1 MQKFVGLGIIILCV
15 FGGFVIAGGNLA
27 AMWQPA
33 ELLIILGA
41 GIGSMVIAN
50 PKHVLVELKTQFFA
64 SFKKEADRDVVLKEL
79 LLVMHT
85 LLDLVRSQGLK
96 AIDEH
101 VEDWETSSLFLQY
114 SHIHTDPLLIHFIT
128 DNFRMLSMGKI
139 TPHELDDVL
148 ESEIHALEE
157 DLLKPS
163 EALHTTGE
171 AMPGFGILAAVMG
184 IIITMSSLDGPLM
197 MIGLHVGAALVGTFL
212 GIFLCYCLFEP
223 IGEALAAKVHN
234 KIMLLEC
241 VKTIMVTHVSG
252 KSPVLAIDSGR
263 KLIDREIKPSFVEME
278 KWLSNRAS

>member
-1 MQKFVGLGIIILCV
+1 MQKIVGLVIILICV
-15 FGGFVIAGGNLA
+15 FGGFVIAGGNIA

-41 GIGSMVIAN
+41 AIGSMVIAN
-50 PKHVLVELKTQFFA
+50 PKYVLVELKNQFLA
-64 SFKKEADRDVVLKEL
+64 SFKKEPDRSEVMKEL

-85 LLDLVRSQGLK
+85 LMEMVRSKGLK
-96 AIDEH
+96 AIDDHIEN
-101 VEDWETSSLFLQY
+101 WETSSLFLQY
-114 SHIHTDPLLIHFIT
+114 KHIHSDRLLMHFIT
-128 DNFRMLSMGKI
+128 DNFRMMSMGKMSS
-139 TPHELDDVL
+139 HELEHAL
-148 ESEIHALEE
+148 ESEIEALEE

-223 IGEALAAKVHN
+223 IGESLAARVHN
-234 KIMLLEC
+234 KLMLLMC
-241 VKTIMVTHVSG
+241 VKTMMVAHISG
-252 KSPVLAIDSGR
+252 KSSVLAVDSGR
-263 KLIDREIKPSFVEME
+263 KLIDREIKPTFIEME
-278 KWLSNRAS
+278 EWLNAKAS

>member
-50 PKHVLVELKTQFFA
+50 PKHVLVELKRQFFA
-64 SFKKEADRDVVLKEL
+64 SFKKEADRAEVLKEL

-85 LLDLVRSQGLK
+85 LLELVRSQGLK

-114 SHIHTDPLLIHFIT
+114 SHIHSDPLLIHFIT

-148 ESEIHALEE
+148 ESEIQALEE

-223 IGEALAAKVHN
+223 IGESLADKVHN

-241 VKTIMVTHVSG
+241 VKTIMVTHIAG
-252 KSPVLAIDSGR
+252 KSPVLSIDSGR

-278 KWLSNRAS
+278 QWLNAKAS

>member
-1 MQKFVGLGIIILCV
+1 MQKFIGLGIILVCV
-15 FGGFVIAGGNLA
+15 FGGFTIAGGNVA

-41 GIGSMVIAN
+41 GVGSMVIAN
-50 PKHVLVELKTQFFA
+50 PKHVLVELKKQFFA
-64 SFKKEADRDVVLKEL
+64 SFKKEAPRDEVLKEL
-79 LLVMHT
+79 LLVMHA

-114 SHIHTDPLLIHFIT
+114 THIHSDPLLIHFIT

-139 TPHELDDVL
+139 SPHELDDVL

-157 DLLKPS
+157 DMLAPS

-212 GIFLCYCLFEP
+212 GIFMCYCLFEP
-223 IGEALAAKVHN
+223 IGESLANRVHN

-241 VKTIMVTHVSG
+241 VKTIMVTHVAG
-252 KSPVLAIDSGR
+252 KSPVLSIDSGR

-278 KWLSNRAS
+278 QWLTNRAS

>member
-1 MQKFVGLGIIILCV
+1 MQKLIGLVIIIICV
-15 FGGFVIAGGNLA
+15 FGGFSLAGGNIA
-27 AMWQPA
+27 AMWQPC
-33 ELLIILGA
+33 ELMIILGA

-50 PKHVLVELKTQFFA
+50 PKHVLMDLKTQLLA
-64 SFKKEADRDVVLKEL
+64 SFKKGPDRTEVLKEL
-79 LLVMHT
+79 MLVMNE
-85 LLDLVRSQGLK
+85 LLELVRNQGLK

-101 VEDWETSSLFLQY
+101 VEGWETSSLFLKY
-114 SHIHTDPLLIHFIT
+114 PHIHSDPILMHFIT

-139 TPHELDDVL
+139 SAHELDDVL
-148 ESEIHALEE
+148 DSEIEAMEE

-223 IGEALAAKVHN
+223 LGESMAHKMHN
-234 KIMLLEC
+234 KIKLLQF

-252 KSPVLAIDSGR
+252 KSPVLSIDSGR
-263 KLIDREIKPSFVEME
+263 KLIDLEIKPSFVEME
-278 KWLSNRAS
+278 QWLNNKAS

>member
-1 MQKFVGLGIIILCV
+1 MQKFIGLGIIILSV
-15 FGGFVIAGGNLA
+15 FGGFYLAGGNLA
-27 AMWQPA
+27 AMWQPC

-50 PKHVLVELKTQFFA
+50 PKHVLVEIKKQLLG
-64 SFKKEADRDVVLKEL
+64 SFKKGPERAEVLKEL
-79 LLVMHT
+79 MLVMHA

-114 SHIHTDPLLIHFIT
+114 THIHSDPLLIHFIT

-139 TPHELDDVL
+139 SAHELDDVL
-148 ESEIHALEE
+148 ESEIQALEE

-212 GIFLCYCLFEP
+212 GIFMCYCLFEP
-223 IGEALAAKVHN
+223 LGESMAHKVHN

-252 KSPVLAIDSGR
+252 KSPVLSIDAGR
-263 KLIDREIKPSFVEME
+263 KLIDTEIKPSFVEME
-278 KWLSNRAS
+278 KWLDNRAS

>member
-1 MQKFVGLGIIILCV
+1 MQKIVGLVIILICV
-15 FGGFVIAGGNLA
+15 FGGFVIAGGNIA

-41 GIGSMVIAN
+41 AIGSMVIAN
-50 PKHVLVELKTQFFA
+50 PKYVLVELKNQFLA
-64 SFKKEADRDVVLKEL
+64 SFKKEPDRSEVMKEL

-85 LLDLVRSQGLK
+85 LMEMVRSKGLK
-96 AIDEH
+96 AIDDHIEN
-101 VEDWETSSLFLQY
+101 WETSSLFLQY
-114 SHIHTDPLLIHFIT
+114 KHIHSDRLLMHFIT
-128 DNFRMLSMGKI
+128 DNFRMMSMGKMSS
-139 TPHELDDVL
+139 HELEHAL
-148 ESEIHALEE
+148 ESEIEALEE

-223 IGEALAAKVHN
+223 IGESLADRVHN
-234 KIMLLEC
+234 RLMLLQC
-241 VKTIMVTHVSG
+241 VKTMMVAHISG
-252 KSPVLAIDSGR
+252 KSSVLAVDSGR
-263 KLIDREIKPSFVEME
+263 KLIDREIKPTFVEME
-278 KWLSNRAS
+278 EWLNAKAS

>member
-139 TPHELDDVL
+139 SPHELDDVL
-148 ESEIHALEE
+148 ESEILALEE